1 MNKSMNTL
9 INILTE
15 NVSNAFEKCGYDKN
29 YGKVIVSDRQD
40 LCEFQCNGAFMAAK
54 QYRKAPQAIA
64 TEVSAVL
71 TNEKIF
77 KKVDVVSGFL
87 NLAIED
93 SFLLNYINELAE
105 DKHLGIQQAEKQE
118 TIVVDYGG
126 PNCAKPL
133 HIGHLRAAIIGE
145 ALKRLAASTGRNAIG
160 DVHLGDWGLP
170 MGLVIAEIKER
181 HPELPYFK
189 ENFDESQEVDF
200 VVTAEELNEIYPFA
214 SKKSKEDEEFRAIA
228 QKITVEL
235 QNLNKGYYALWKKM
249 LQVSKDDFKKMYDTL
264 NVHFELWYGES
275 DADQYIDELLKI
287 LDNKNL
293 TYTSNGALVVDVQN
307 EDDKVQIPPV
317 MIKKSDNSSN
327 YATTDLAT
335 ILQRQK
341 DYNPSEIWYVVDSR
355 QSLHFNQVF
364 RCAKKAEIVSN
375 DTNLEHLGF
384 GTMNGKD
391 GKPFKT
397 RDGGV
402 MKLEDLYNT
411 VYEKAV
417 ERLKESEFG
426 NIENIE
432 EKASK
437 ITVAAIK
444 FGDLI
449 NHRLKDYIFDIDKFL
464 ASKGKTGVFLLYTIA
479 RINSLLSKLEQN
491 ESSKIAI
498 NNIYSDTE
506 KQLLLKLSLS
516 GEVFKN
522 SFNEKAP
529 NYICENA
536 YEIASLFSNF
546 YNDNHIISESDA
558 DKKQVWVN
566 ICQIVKKMLIKH
578 LDILGIE
585 HVNAM

>member
-1 MNKSMNTL
+1 MNTL
-9 INILTE
+9 LNILTE

-64 TEVSAVL
+64 TEVAAVL

-77 KKVDVVSGFL
+77 KKVEVVSGFL

-93 SFLLNYINELAE
+93 SFLLKYINELAE
-105 DKHLGIQQAEKQE
+105 DKYLGIQQSEKHE

-145 ALKRLAASTGRNAIG
+145 ALKRLAAATGRNAIG

-170 MGLVIAEIKER
+170 MGLVIAEIKTR

-189 ENFDESQEVDF
+189 DDFNENQEVDF

-214 SKKSKEDEEFRAIA
+214 SKKSKEDEEFRAVA
-228 QKITVEL
+228 QKITVDL

-264 NVHFELWYGES
+264 NVQFEYWYGES

-287 LDNKNL
+287 LDDKKL
-293 TYTSNGALVVDVQN
+293 TYMSNGALVVDVQT
-307 EDDKVQIPPV
+307 EDDKIQIPPV

-335 ILQRQK
+335 MLQRKK
-341 DYNPSEIWYVVDSR
+341 DFNPSEIWYVVDSR

-417 ERLKESEFG
+417 ERLNESEFG
-426 NIENIE
+426 NIDNIE

-479 RINSLLSKLEQN
+479 RINSLLSKLEQGEN
-491 ESSKIAI
+491 NKIII

>member
-1 MNKSMNTL
+1 MNTL

-15 NVSNAFEKCGYDKN
+15 NVSNAFEKCGYDKSF
-29 YGKVIVSDRQD
+29 GKVTISDRQD

-54 QYRKAPQAIA
+54 QYKKSPQIIAAEVAKAL
-64 TEVSAVL
+64 SDD
-71 TNEKIF
+71 KMF
-77 KKVDVVSGFL
+77 KKIDVVSGFL
-87 NLAIED
+87 NIITED
-93 SFLLNYINELAE
+93 TFLTNYIIELANDE
-105 DKHLGIQQAEKQE
+105 NLGIPQAQSCE
-118 TIVVDYGG
+118 TIIVDYGG

-145 ALKRLAASTGRNAIG
+145 SLKRIASATGRKAIG
-160 DVHLGDWGLP
+160 DVHLGDWGLQI
-170 MGLVIAEIKER
+170 GLVIAELSER
-181 HPELPYFK
+181 YPDLSYFDGTYN
-189 ENFDESQEVDF
+189 EEQEVNF
-200 VVTAEELNEIYPFA
+200 EVTAEQLNDIYPFA
-214 SKKSKEDEEFRAIA
+214 SKKSKENEEFKLKA
-228 QKITVEL
+228 QKITADL
-235 QNLNKGYYALWKKM
+235 QSGNKGYFALWKKI
-249 LQVSKDDFKKMYDTL
+249 LTVSKEDFKKMYDKL

-275 DADQYIDELLKI
+275 DSEKYVEKLIEI
-287 LDNKNL
+287 LEDKNL
-293 TYTSNGALVVDVQN
+293 IYNSNGALVVDVQN

-317 MIKKSDNSSN
+317 IIKKSDNSSI

-335 ILQRQK
+335 ILQRQI
-341 DYNPSEIWYVVDSR
+341 DYNPSEIWYVVDNR

-364 RCAKKAEIVSN
+364 RCAKKAELVSK

-384 GTMNGKD
+384 GTMNGND

-402 MKLEDLYNT
+402 MRLEDLYST

-426 NIENIE
+426 KVKNIE
-432 EKASK
+432 ETANK

-479 RINSLLSKLEQN
+479 RINSLLSKLEQDDN
-491 ESSKIAI
+491 NKIII

-506 KQLLLKLSLS
+506 KQLLLKISLS
-516 GEVFKN
+516 GEVFKS
-522 SFNEKAP
+522 SFNDKAP

-546 YNDNHIISESDA
+546 YNDNHIISENDTV
-558 DKKQVWVN
+558 KKQAWIN
-566 ICQIVKKMLIKH
+566 ICLLVKKMLIKH
-578 LDILGIE
+578 LDILGIS
-585 HVNAM
+585 HVNEM

>member
-1 MNKSMNTL
+1 MNTL
-9 INILTE
+9 LNILSE
-15 NVSNAFEKCGYDKN
+15 NVSNAFEKCGYDSS

-64 TEVSAVL
+64 AEVSAVL
-71 TNEKIF
+71 SNEQIF
-77 KKVDVVSGFL
+77 KKVEVVSGFL
-87 NLAIED
+87 NLVVEN
-93 SFLLNYINELAE
+93 SFLLNYVNELAD
-105 DKHLGIQQAEKQE
+105 DKYFGIPQSEKQE

-145 ALKRLAASTGRNAIG
+145 SLKRLAAATGRNAIG

-170 MGLVIAEIKER
+170 MGLVIAEIRER

-189 ENFDESQEVDF
+189 EDFDETQEVDF

-214 SKKSKEDEEFRAIA
+214 SKKSKEDEDFKLAA

-235 QNLNKGYYALWKKM
+235 QNLHKGYYALWKKM
-249 LQVSKDDFKKMYDTL
+249 IQVSKDDFKKMYDIL

-275 DADQYIDELLKI
+275 DADKYIDELLRI
-287 LDNKNL
+287 LEDKKL
-293 TYTSNGALVVDVQN
+293 TYTSNGALVVDVQK

-341 DYNPSEIWYVVDSR
+341 DYNPSEIWYVVDNR

-364 RCAKKAEIVSN
+364 RCAKKAEIVSD

-402 MKLEDLYNT
+402 MKLEDFYNT
-411 VYEKAV
+411 VFEKAV

-426 NIENIE
+426 NTENIE

-449 NHRLKDYIFDIDKFL
+449 NHRLKDYVFDMDKFL

-479 RINSLLSKLEQN
+479 RINSLLNKLEQSEN
-491 ESSKIAI
+491 NKIEI
-498 NNIYSDTE
+498 NNVYSETE
-506 KQLLLKLSLS
+506 KQLLLKIALS

-546 YNDNHIISESDA
+546 YNDNHIISETDTN
-558 DKKQVWVN
+558 KKQLWIN

>member
-1 MNKSMNTL
+1 MNTL
-9 INILTE
+9 LNILTD
-15 NVSNAFEKCGYDKN
+15 NVSSAFEKCGYDKA
-29 YGKVIVSDRQD
+29 YGKVIISDRQD
-40 LCEFQCNGAFMAAK
+40 LCEFQCNGAFIAAK

-64 TEVSAVL
+64 TEVAAILS
-71 TNEKIF
+71 NEKIF

-87 NLAIED
+87 NLVVEE
-93 SFLLNYINELAE
+93 SFLLDYINELAQ
-105 DKHLGIQQAEKQE
+105 DRNLGIQQAEKQE

-145 ALKRLAASTGRNAIG
+145 ALKRLAAATGRNAIG

-189 ENFDESQEVDF
+189 DDFDDTNEVDF

-214 SKKSKEDEEFRAIA
+214 SKKSKENEEFKAIA

-235 QNLNKGYYALWKKM
+235 QNRHKGYYALWKKM
-249 LQVSKDDFKKMYDTL
+249 LQVSKDDFKKMYDSL

-275 DADQYIDELLKI
+275 DADEYIDELLQI
-287 LDNKNL
+287 LEDKNL
-293 TYTSNGALVVDVQN
+293 TYTSNGALVVDVQK

-341 DYNPSEIWYVVDSR
+341 DYAPSEIWYVVDSR

-364 RCAKKAEIVSN
+364 RCARKAEIVGEN
-375 DTNLEHLGF
+375 TKLEHLGF
-384 GTMNGKD
+384 GTMNGSD

-411 VYEKAV
+411 VYEKAI
-417 ERLKESEFG
+417 ERLKETEFG
-426 NIENIE
+426 KIDNIE
-432 EKASK
+432 EKAKK

-479 RINSLLSKLEQN
+479 RINSLLTKLEQS
-491 ESSKIAI
+491 EDSKVEI

-558 DKKQVWVN
+558 AKKQVWIN
-566 ICQIVKKMLIKH
+566 ICQLVKKMLIKH

>member
-1 MNKSMNTL
+1 MNTL
-9 INILTE
+9 LNILTD
-15 NVSNAFEKCGYDKN
+15 NVSSAFEKCGYDKA
-29 YGKVIVSDRQD
+29 YGKVIISDRQD
-40 LCEFQCNGAFMAAK
+40 LCEFQCNGAFIAAK

-64 TEVSAVL
+64 TEVAAILS
-71 TNEKIF
+71 NEKIF
-77 KKVDVVSGFL
+77 KKVDVISGFL
-87 NLAIED
+87 NLVVEE
-93 SFLLNYINELAE
+93 SFLLDYINELAQ
-105 DKHLGIQQAEKQE
+105 DRNLGIQQAEKQE

-145 ALKRLAASTGRNAIG
+145 ALKRLAAATGRNAIG

-189 ENFDESQEVDF
+189 DDFDDTKEVDF

-214 SKKSKEDEEFRAIA
+214 SKKSKENEEFKAIA

-235 QNLNKGYYALWKKM
+235 QNRHKGYYALWKKM
-249 LQVSKDDFKKMYDTL
+249 LQVSKDDFKKMYDSL

-275 DADQYIDELLKI
+275 DADEYIDELLQI
-287 LDNKNL
+287 LEDKKL
-293 TYTSNGALVVDVQN
+293 TYTSNGALVVDVQK

-341 DYNPSEIWYVVDSR
+341 DYAPSEIWYVVDSR

-364 RCAKKAEIVSN
+364 RCARKAEIVGEN
-375 DTNLEHLGF
+375 TKLEHLGF
-384 GTMNGKD
+384 GTMNGSD

-411 VYEKAV
+411 VYEKAI

-426 NIENIE
+426 KIDNIE
-432 EKASK
+432 EKAKK

-479 RINSLLSKLEQN
+479 RINSLLTKLEQS
-491 ESSKIAI
+491 EDSKVEI

-558 DKKQVWVN
+558 AKKQVWIN
-566 ICQIVKKMLIKH
+566 ICQLVKKMLIKH

>member
-1 MNKSMNTL
+1 MNTL
-9 INILTE
+9 LNILTE
-15 NVSNAFEKCGYDKN
+15 NVSSAFKKCGYDKN

-64 TEVSAVL
+64 TEVAAVL
-71 TNEKIF
+71 TNEMIF
-77 KKVDVVSGFL
+77 KKVEVVSGFL
-87 NLAIED
+87 NLEIED
-93 SFLLNYINELAE
+93 RFLLNYINELAE

-145 ALKRLAASTGRNAIG
+145 ALKRLAAATGRNAIG

-170 MGLVIAEIKER
+170 MGLVIAEIKAR

-189 ENFDESQEVDF
+189 DDYDDSQKVDF

-214 SKKSKEDEEFRAIA
+214 SKKSKEDEEFRAAA
-228 QKITVEL
+228 QKITVDL
-235 QNLNKGYYALWKKM
+235 QNLHKGYYALWKKM

-264 NVHFELWYGES
+264 NVQFELWYGES

-287 LDNKNL
+287 LDDKNL

-341 DYNPSEIWYVVDSR
+341 DYKPNEIWYVVDSR

-479 RINSLLSKLEQN
+479 RINSLLSKLEQDEN
-491 ESSKIAI
+491 SKITI
-498 NNIYSDTE
+498 SNIYSDTE

>member
-1 MNKSMNTL
+1 MNTL
-9 INILTE
+9 LNILTD
-15 NVSNAFEKCGYDKN
+15 NVSSAFEKCGYDKA
-29 YGKVIVSDRQD
+29 YGKVIISDRQD
-40 LCEFQCNGAFMAAK
+40 LCEFQCNGAFIAAK

-64 TEVSAVL
+64 TEVAAILS
-71 TNEKIF
+71 NEKIF

-87 NLAIED
+87 NLVVEE
-93 SFLLNYINELAE
+93 SFLLDYINELAQ
-105 DKHLGIQQAEKQE
+105 DRNLGIQQAEKQE

-145 ALKRLAASTGRNAIG
+145 ALKRLAAATGRNAIG

-189 ENFDESQEVDF
+189 DDFDDTKEVDF

-214 SKKSKEDEEFRAIA
+214 SKKSKENEEFKAIA

-235 QNLNKGYYALWKKM
+235 QNRHKGYYALWKKM
-249 LQVSKDDFKKMYDTL
+249 LQVSKDDFKKMYDSL

-275 DADQYIDELLKI
+275 DADEYIDELLKI
-287 LDNKNL
+287 LEDKNL
-293 TYTSNGALVVDVQN
+293 TYTSNGALVVDVQK

-341 DYNPSEIWYVVDSR
+341 DYAPSEIWYVVDSR

-364 RCAKKAEIVSN
+364 RCARKAEIVGEN
-375 DTNLEHLGF
+375 TKLEHLGF
-384 GTMNGKD
+384 GTMNGSD

-411 VYEKAV
+411 VYEKAI

-426 NIENIE
+426 KIDNIE
-432 EKASK
+432 EKAKK
-437 ITVAAIK
+437 ITVSAIK

-479 RINSLLSKLEQN
+479 RINSLLTKLEQS
-491 ESSKIAI
+491 EDSKVEI

-558 DKKQVWVN
+558 AKKQVWIN
-566 ICQIVKKMLIKH
+566 ICQLVKKMLIKH